1 MNEEEVWIPFKS
13 KWGGECI
20 HCNQTILIG
29 SSILWNKK
37 TKKVMHE
44 GCKMEPI
51 KKGWRKTKCPDCCIE
66 INHNRNIHQPNGLCE
81 DCKNKEDH
89 ELMFK

>member
-1 MNEEEVWIPFKS
+1 MRCKFCPSTEEL
-13 KWGGECI
+13 KWPENYKKGDKPINAQTNQSHICI
-20 HCNQTILIG
+20 ETPKN
-29 SSILWNKK
+29 
-37 TKKVMHE
+37 
-44 GCKMEPI
+44 
-51 KKGWRKTKCPDCCIE
+51 KGWRKTKCPDCGIE

>member
-1 MNEEEVWIPFKS
+1 MSEWLEFKS
-13 KWGGECI
+13 KWEGECI
-20 HCNQTILIG
+20 HCNQPILIG

-51 KKGWRKTKCPDCCIE
+51 KKGFKKYHCPKCGSPIS
-66 INHNRNIHQPNGLCE
+66 HNRKFYQSNGLCE
-81 DCKNKEDH
+81 DCKNKEKH
-89 ELMFK
+89 ELYDK